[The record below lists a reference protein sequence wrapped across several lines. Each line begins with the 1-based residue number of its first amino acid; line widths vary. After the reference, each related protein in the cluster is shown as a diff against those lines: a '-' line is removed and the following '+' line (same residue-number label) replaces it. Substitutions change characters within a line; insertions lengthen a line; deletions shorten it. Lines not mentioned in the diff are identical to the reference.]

1 LKAKDLGGE
10 KHVNSTPN
18 LSQTSLDAT
27 SSIVVSVVI
36 PTWNRKDLLTEVL
49 ESLARQTYPVE
60 KYEIIVCDDGSTDG
74 TAEMIADFKKSFAG
88 TLVYH
93 RMPQNCG
100 PAKCRNVA
108 VGIARG
114 HLIAFTDSDCR
125 VSPDWLALG
134 VSAFASERVAIAT
147 GTIFHKPEQQ
157 VTYFSRSHDAVT
169 QEHPSYPAQNAM
181 FRKSVFLQFGG
192 FEETLCFRNFRN
204 RQVECADTDL
214 AWRIKEG
221 GFDTVFVKDMVVY
234 HEIES
239 QTAVNW
245 VLEPF
250 RLFVVPAL
258 VKRHPGLR
266 PRLLRWHLFMTAL
279 NIPFYLLA
287 AGVLA
292 ALVFR
297 SPWFLLCSLPYFFY
311 TARACRRRYSFS
323 TAKMAGW
330 LVLMTFRQA
339 FGCAGL
345 LYGSI
350 RFRELVL

>member
-1 LKAKDLGGE
+1 
-10 KHVNSTPN
+10 VNSPVN
-18 LSQTSLDAT
+18 MSQTGPEGT
-27 SSIVVSVVI
+27 NHSIAVSVII
-36 PTWNRKDLLTEVL
+36 PTWNRKDLLSEVL
-49 ESLARQTYPVE
+49 DSLAHQTYPI
-60 KYEIIVCDDGSTDG
+60 KNYEIIVCDDGSTDG
-74 TAEMIADFKKSFAG
+74 TDEMVAG
-88 TLVYH
+88 FRNRFSGTVVYH
-93 RMPQNCG
+93 RMPHNCG
-100 PAKCRNVA
+100 PARCRNVA

-114 HLIAFTDSDCR
+114 DIIAFTDSDCR
-125 VSPDWLALG
+125 VSPDWLSLG
-134 VSAFASERVAIAT
+134 VKAFESELVAIVT
-147 GTIFHKPEQQ
+147 GTILHKPEQQ

-221 GFDTVFVKDMVVY
+221 GYETVFIKDMIVY
-234 HEIES
+234 HEIEL
-239 QTAVNW
+239 QTALNW
-245 VLEPF
+245 VVEPF

-266 PRLLRWHLFMTAL
+266 PRLLRWRIFMTAL
-279 NIPFYLLA
+279 NVPFYLLT

-292 ALVFR
+292 ALIFR
-297 SPWFLLCSLPYFFY
+297 SPWFLLCSLPFFFY

-323 TAKMAGW
+323 TAKTAGW

-339 FGCAGL
+339 CCCAGL
-345 LYGSI
+345 VYGSI